1 MDNFEWDTG
10 LEPRFGCVYVDYKTK
25 HRTIKDSARWLAK
38 VCWIRSAQKLTFQFW
53 EENRPGRLQG
63 EQGPEPCFEDEKL

>member
-25 HRTIKDSARWLAK
+25 ERTIKDSARWLQK
-38 VCWIRSAQKLTFQFW
+38 VRSRSLNT
-53 EENRPGRLQG
+53 PLG
-63 EQGPEPCFEDEKL
+63 